1 MIHHVAMF
9 TFKEPHTPEQTSAIS
24 AELHNMVKKM
34 PYVKSYVCGPD
45 AGLAGNND
53 YVVIAAFDNEEDWHR
68 YHNDDEHNRI
78 RAEVFAPIVKD
89 RSVIQV
95 RS

>member
-9 TFKEPHTPEQTSAIS
+9 TFNQPQTPEQIDNIS
-24 AELHNMVKKM
+24 KALHTMRASM
-34 PYVKSYVCGPD
+34 PYVKSYVCGAD
-45 AGLAGNND
+45 AGLAGTND
-53 YVVIAAFDNEEDWHR
+53 YVVIAEFDNEEDWHK
-68 YHNDDEHNRI
+68 YHTDDEHNRI

-89 RSVIQV
+89 RNVIQV